1 MRSKKI
7 VLSFDDLKNGRG
19 IEYGDG
25 VKFYDLDE
33 KSIIKR
39 LEEFIMTVVLTIVL
53 TIGVNY
59 LLGHWNEIVYS
70 NRTSRKGY
78 HTDHDAVLRDLAL
91 KGKNETLR
99 KFNKGCYDVK
109 DKE

>member
-25 VKFYDLDE
+25 FKFYDLDE

-39 LEEFIMTVVLTIVL
+39 LQDKLNISMQQADEYFRMYGT
-53 TIGVNY
+53 
-59 LLGHWNEIVYS
+59 
-70 NRTSRKGY
+70 
-78 HTDHDAVLRDLAL
+78 
-91 KGKNETLR
+91 KN
-99 KFNKGCYDVK
+99 D
-109 DKE
+109 

>member
-1 MRSKKI
+1 MILKMEEGLNMEMD
-7 VLSFDDLKNGRG
+7 LSFTILMKP
-19 IEYGDG
+19 
-25 VKFYDLDE
+25 